1 MYIQN
6 RRDSSKFKGC
16 SPLQF
21 CNGLIVLKS
30 AIAYLHILTVV
41 GHLTGPLSYK
51 ISSYRIE
58 FIGYLSNINESY
70 RIRLEF

>member
-1 MYIQN
+1 MKRQWK
-6 RRDSSKFKGC
+6 RLQGLC
-16 SPLQF
+16 S
-21 CNGLIVLKS
+21 N
-30 AIAYLHILTVV
+30 VV